1 MRGKAIPAAAFILFW
16 LSMHVQAQE
25 AAVSTE
31 ELTLG
36 QAVELAM
43 AAHPSLRAAESRVD
57 AAADRVQQAKASRM
71 PDLRITETFSR
82 GNNPVFAFGSLLEQS
97 RFGPENLALSSL
109 NDPASINNF
118 RATLSSRL
126 SVFDGRQTSSRIG
139 QAVAGETSAVE
150 QRMAMEQRLRFE
162 VIRSYYSVILARA
175 VRDVAVQATRLAE
188 ADVALVRSRLDA
200 GMVID
205 SDLLAA
211 QVQLADF
218 LGQQIQ
224 AEGDAIAAEAEF
236 NILIGRPDESP
247 VRLSSPDR
255 GKEFVIAAQQDL
267 VRIALSQR
275 PDYAASQS
283 VLKSAGLVVQERR
296 GESLPQVGVFAN
308 VGVSGRNP
316 VTGSPDYA
324 VGASVTLNL
333 FDAGRN
339 ARIAE
344 ASHSEAAAI
353 AERGEVERQIRV
365 EVIRARQRVLS
376 AGEQVRASQASVGQ
390 AREVLRVTEDRY
402 MAGLTT
408 ITALLRAQTD
418 TVRAEMNLVSSQN
431 AYATGYAG
439 LLLSTGALNDVT
451 PFVGQ

>member
-1 MRGKAIPAAAFILFW
+1 MTGRRIPAAAFVLFCFSFG
-16 LSMHVQAQE
+16 LQAQIP
-25 AAVSTE
+25 AGPAE

-36 QAVELAM
+36 QAVDQAM
-43 AAHPSLRAAESRVD
+43 ATHPLLRAAESRVN
-57 AAADRVQQAKASRM
+57 AAADRVQSAKANRT
-71 PDLRITETFSR
+71 PDLRITEAFSR

-139 QAVAGETSAVE
+139 QAEAGETSAVE

-162 VIRSYYSVILARA
+162 VIRSYYGVILARA
-175 VRDVAVQATRLAE
+175 VRDVAVQASRLAE

-200 GMVID
+200 GLVID
-205 SDLLAA
+205 SDVLAA

-218 LGQQIQ
+218 LRQQIQ
-224 AEGDAIAAEAEF
+224 AEGDAIAAEAEL
-236 NILIGRPDESP
+236 NILIGRPDDSLL
-247 VRLSSPDR
+247 RLSSPDR
-255 GKEFVIAAQQDL
+255 GREFSIAPQGDL
-267 VRIALSQR
+267 IRMALAQR
-275 PDYAASQS
+275 PDFAASQS
-283 VLKSAGLVVQERR
+283 LLKSSGLAVQERR

-308 VGVSGRNP
+308 VGISGRNP
-316 VTGSPDYA
+316 VTGSSDYA

-333 FDAGRN
+333 FDAGRD
-339 ARIAE
+339 ARLSE
-344 ASHSEAAAI
+344 ARHNEAAAI
-353 AERGEVERQIRV
+353 AERDDTERQIRI
-365 EVIRARQRVLS
+365 EVIRARQRVLT
-376 AGEQVRASQASVGQ
+376 AGEQVRASQTSVGQ

-418 TVRAEMNLVSSQN
+418 AVRAEMNLIASQN

-451 PFVGQ
+451 SFLGQ